1 MNAAELSGL
10 HVPMGPQLGAASG
23 LSALCLSTAVR
34 NTKVSE
40 LMGSD
45 ISPGQ
50 LYALQPPNCA

>member
-23 LSALCLSTAVR
+23 LSALCLRTAVL

-40 LMGSD
+40 LTGLD
-45 ISPGQ
+45 ITPG
-50 LYALQPPNCA
+50 